1 MAVMDLFCKKL
12 VANGN
17 KFGRISV
24 VADQLF
30 GLRSCTPRCEPAPWS
45 LSAKRK
51 SVFRALLLQSPARG
65 SDAREAMGPELVEG
79 PS

>member
-1 MAVMDLFCKKL
+1 MDLFCKKL

-30 GLRSCTPRCEPAPWS
+30 GLRPRTPGC
-45 LSAKRK
+45 
-51 SVFRALLLQSPARG
+51 
-65 SDAREAMGPELVEG
+65 AMRPELVEG